1 MKKFILFLAALM
13 VGCTACEA
21 QETQKKRPIDNEAI
35 QFAMSMGIGWN
46 LGNQMDAHYNGCSYE
61 EGWGNKAATQQTFNG
76 VAKAGFKSVR
86 IPVTWM
92 GHIGN
97 APTYTI
103 EKGWMDRVAE
113 LVDMAH
119 KAGLKV
125 IINIHHDGYGAQDTP
140 SKGYHWIDLPAAV
153 ADEEV
158 NTRTKQELTMVWL
171 QIAQRFANYGEWLI
185 FETLNEIQDG
195 GWGGGANRTDGGAQ
209 YRVLNEWNQVCVN
222 AIRAAGGYNET
233 RYIGVPGYVTNP
245 DLTVEHLV
253 LPEDVV
259 ENRLMVAVH
268 SYDPWDFAG
277 SAQYQEWGHTGIDV
291 VPNSD
296 ENAYVGMLNRL
307 YNMYVRRG
315 IPVYF
320 GEFGAVRR
328 TSPADEPFRLYYFRY
343 VCKAMRDRRIPALYW
358 DNGNSKGG
366 NDGFGVIDHR
376 TGKYIGSG
384 EQAVRAMVDSWEN
397 NDPAYTLKAVY
408 ETAPASTRTKA
419 EDKNNNNTNHY

>member
-1 MKKFILFLAALM
+1 MKKLTILLTALM

-21 QETQKKRPIDNEAI
+21 QEKKQRPQDNEAV

-46 LGNQMDAHYNGCSYE
+46 LGNQMDAHYGGCSYE

-76 VAKAGFKSVR
+76 VANAGFKSVR

-92 GHIGN
+92 GHIGP

-103 EKGWMDRVAE
+103 EKAWLDRVAE

-119 KAGLKV
+119 KAGLKA
-125 IINIHHDGYGAQDTP
+125 IINIHHDGFGA
-140 SKGYHWIDLPAAV
+140 DLPGAV
-153 ADEEV
+153 KSEET
-158 NTRTKQELTMVWL
+158 NQRIKQQLTMVWL
-171 QIAQRFANYGEWLI
+171 QIGQRFANYGDFLI

-222 AIRAAGGYNET
+222 AIRAAGGMNET
-233 RYIGVPGYVTNP
+233 RYIGIPGYVTNP
-245 DLTVEHLV
+245 DLTVENLV

-277 SAQYQEWGHTGIDV
+277 SAQYQEWGHTGKDV
-291 VPNSD
+291 VPGAD

-328 TSPADEPFRLYYFRY
+328 ASAADEPFRLYYFRY
-343 VCKAMRDRRIPALYW
+343 ICKAMRDRRICALLGQW
-358 DNGNSKGG
+358 KQQ
-366 NDGFGVIDHR
+366 R
-376 TGKYIGSG
+376 R
-384 EQAVRAMVDSWEN
+384 Q
-397 NDPAYTLKAVY
+397 
-408 ETAPASTRTKA
+408 
-419 EDKNNNNTNHY
+419 

>member
-1 MKKFILFLAALM
+1 MKKISVLLLAL
-13 VGCTACEA
+13 TAVLAVYA
-21 QETQKKRPIDNEAI
+21 QEKKVRPIDNEAI

-103 EKGWMDRVAE
+103 EAGWMDRVAE

-140 SKGYHWIDLPAAV
+140 SKGYHWLDLPGAA
-153 ADEEV
+153 ADEEK
-158 NTRTKQELTMVWL
+158 NQRIKQELTMVWL
-171 QIAQRFANYGEWLI
+171 QIGKRFVNYGDWLI

-222 AIRAAGGYNET
+222 AIRAAGGMNQT
-233 RYIGVPGYVTNP
+233 RYIGVPGYVCNP
-245 DLTVEHLV
+245 DLTVENLV
-253 LPEDVV
+253 MPEDIVP
-259 ENRLMVAVH
+259 NRIMVAVH

-277 SAQYQEWGHTGIDV
+277 SAQYQEWGHTGVDV

-307 YNMYVRRG
+307 FNMYVRRG

-328 TSPADEPFRLYYFRY
+328 ASATDEPFRLYYFRY
-343 VCKAMRDRRIPALYW
+343 VCKAMRDRRIPAIYW

-376 TGKYIGSG
+376 TGKFIGSG
-384 EQAVRAMVDSWEN
+384 EQTVRAMVDSWEN
-397 NDPAYTLKAVY
+397 NDPEYTLQSIYDAAPTSFR
-408 ETAPASTRTKA
+408 TAA
-419 EDKNNNNTNHY
+419 EQKPDTSNHY

>member
-1 MKKFILFLAALM
+1 MKKVLVLCLALLTGM
-13 VGCTACEA
+13 VMNA
-21 QETQKKRPIDNEAI
+21 QEKKVRPMDNEAI
-35 QFAMSMGIGWN
+35 QFALSMGIGWN

-61 EGWGNKAATQQTFNG
+61 TGWGNKEATQQTFNG
-76 VAKAGFKSVR
+76 VAKAGFKTVR

-92 GHIGN
+92 GHMGP

-125 IINIHHDGYGAQDTP
+125 IVNIHHDGFGAADTP
-140 SKGYHWIDLPAAV
+140 SKGFHWIDLPGAV
-153 ADEEV
+153 ADPEK
-158 NTRTKQELTMVWL
+158 NQRIKQQLTMVWL
-171 QIAQRFANYGEWLI
+171 QIGQRFANYGDWLI

-195 GWGGGANRTDGGAQ
+195 AWGGGANRTDGGAQ

-222 AIRAAGGYNET
+222 AIRAAGGMNET

-245 DLTVEHLV
+245 DLTVENLV
-253 LPEDVV
+253 LPEDIVP
-259 ENRLMVAVH
+259 NRLMVAVH

-277 SAQYQEWGHTGIDV
+277 SAQYQEWGHTGVDV

-307 YNMYVRRG
+307 FNMYVRRG

-328 TSPADEPFRLYYFRY
+328 TSAADEPFRLYYFRY
-343 VCKAMRDRRIPALYW
+343 VCKAMRDRRIPAIYW

-376 TGKYIGSG
+376 TGKYIGNG

-397 NDPAYTLKAVY
+397 TDPTYTLQSIY
-408 ETAPASTRTKA
+408 DSAPQSTRKTA
-419 EDKNNNNTNHY
+419 EHKDNNNTNH

>member
-1 MKKFILFLAALM
+1 MKKLSLFIVAL
-13 VGCTACEA
+13 VLGLTACEA
-21 QETQKKRPIDNEAI
+21 QEKKTRPMENEAI
-35 QFAMSMGIGWN
+35 QFAMKMGIGWN

-119 KAGLKV
+119 KAGLIV
-125 IINIHHDGYGAQDTP
+125 IINIHHDGFGAADTP
-140 SKGYHWIDLPAAV
+140 SKGYHWLDLPAAV
-153 ADEEV
+153 ASEEK
-158 NTRTKQELTMVWL
+158 NQLIKQELTMVWL
-171 QIAQRFANYGEWLI
+171 QIGKRFANYGEWLI

-209 YRVLNEWNQVCVN
+209 YRVLNEWNQVCVD
-222 AIRAAGGYNET
+222 AIRASGGMNET
-233 RYIGVPGYVTNP
+233 RYIGVPGYVCNP
-245 DLTVEHLV
+245 DLTVENLV
-253 LPEDVV
+253 LPTDAV

-277 SAQYQEWGHTGIDV
+277 SAAVQEWGHTGIDV
-291 VPNSD
+291 VSGAG
-296 ENAYVGMLNRL
+296 EEAYVGMLNRL
-307 YNMYVRRG
+307 FNMYVRRG

-328 TSPADEPFRLYYFRY
+328 ASEKDEPFRLYYFRY
-343 VCKAMRDRRIPALYW
+343 ICKAMRERRIPALYW
-358 DNGNSKGG
+358 DNGNSKAG
-366 NDGFGVIDHR
+366 NDGFGVINHA
-376 TGKYIGSG
+376 TGRYIGSG

-397 NDPAYTLKAVY
+397 NDPNYTLQSVY
-408 ETAPASTRTKA
+408 NTAPVSGRK
-419 EDKNNNNTNHY
+419 

>member
-1 MKKFILFLAALM
+1 MKKVLVLCLALLTGM
-13 VGCTACEA
+13 VMNA
-21 QETQKKRPIDNEAI
+21 QEKKVRPMDNEAI
-35 QFAMSMGIGWN
+35 QFALSMGIGWN

-61 EGWGNKAATQQTFNG
+61 TGWGNKEATQQTFNG
-76 VAKAGFKSVR
+76 VAKAGFKTVR

-92 GHIGN
+92 GHMGP

-125 IINIHHDGYGAQDTP
+125 IVNIHHDGFGAADTP
-140 SKGYHWIDLPAAV
+140 SKGFHWIDLPGAV
-153 ADEEV
+153 ADPEK
-158 NTRTKQELTMVWL
+158 NQRIKQQLTMVWL
-171 QIAQRFANYGEWLI
+171 QIGQRFANYGDWLI

-195 GWGGGANRTDGGAQ
+195 AWGGGANRTDGGAQ

-222 AIRAAGGYNET
+222 AIRAAGGMNET

-245 DLTVEHLV
+245 DLTVENLV
-253 LPEDVV
+253 LPEDIVP
-259 ENRLMVAVH
+259 NRLMVAVH

-277 SAQYQEWGHTGIDV
+277 SAQYQEWGHTGVDV

-296 ENAYVGMLNRL
+296 ENAYVSMLNRL

-328 TSPADEPFRLYYFRY
+328 TSAADEPFRLYYFRY
-343 VCKAMRDRRIPALYW
+343 VCKTMRDRRIPAIYW

-376 TGKYIGSG
+376 TGKFIGNG
-384 EQAVRAMVDSWEN
+384 EPAVRAMVDSWEN
-397 NDPAYTLKAVY
+397 TDPTYTLKSIY
-408 ETAPASTRTKA
+408 DSAPQSTRKA
-419 EDKNNNNTNHY
+419 AEHKDNNNTNHY

>member
-1 MKKFILFLAALM
+1 MRKQILLLVALM
-13 VGCTACEA
+13 TAFVMNA
-21 QETQKKRPIDNEAI
+21 QEKKVRPMDNEAVK
-35 QFAMSMGIGWN
+35 FGMSMGIGWN

-76 VAKAGFKSVR
+76 VAKAGFRSVR

-103 EKGWMDRVAE
+103 EGGWLDRVAE

-119 KAGLKV
+119 KAGLIV
-125 IINIHHDGYGAQDTP
+125 IINIHHDGFGAQDTP
-140 SKGYHWIDLPAAV
+140 SKGYHWLDLPGAAK
-153 ADEEV
+153 DEEL
-158 NTRTKQELTMVWL
+158 NQRIKQELTMVWL
-171 QIAQRFANYGEWLI
+171 QIGKRFANYGEWLV

-222 AIRAAGGYNET
+222 AIRAAGGMNET
-233 RYIGVPGYVTNP
+233 RYIGVPGYVCNP
-245 DLTVEHLV
+245 DLTVENLV
-253 LPEDVV
+253 IPEDVTP
-259 ENRLMVAVH
+259 NRIMVAVH

-277 SAQYQEWGHTGIDV
+277 SATVQEWGHTGVDV
-291 VPNSD
+291 VEGAD

-307 YNMYVRRG
+307 FNMYIRRG

-328 TSPADEPFRLYYFRY
+328 AGKEDEAFRLYYFRY
-343 VCKAMRDRRIPALYW
+343 ICKAMRDRRMSALYW
-358 DNGNSKGG
+358 DNGNSKAG

-397 NDPAYTLKAVY
+397 NDPSYTLQSIY
-408 ETAPASTRTKA
+408 DSAPESSRKGQSPHKG
-419 EDKNNNNTNHY
+419 EGHYNNQ

>member
-1 MKKFILFLAALM
+1 M

-21 QETQKKRPIDNEAI
+21 QEKKQRPMDNEAV
-35 QFAMSMGIGWN
+35 QFAMKMGIGWN
-46 LGNQMDAHYNGCSYE
+46 LGNQMDAHYDGCSYE
-61 EGWGNKAATQQTFNG
+61 TGWGNKEATQQTFDG
-76 VAKAGFKSVR
+76 VAKAGYKSVR

-92 GHIGN
+92 GHMGP

-113 LVDMAH
+113 LVSMAH
-119 KAGLKV
+119 KAGLVV
-125 IINIHHDGYGAQDTP
+125 IINIHHDGYGAADTP
-140 SKGYHWIDLPAAV
+140 SKGFHWIDLPAAV
-153 ADEEV
+153 ADSAT
-158 NTRTKQELTMVWL
+158 NQRIKQQLTMVWL
-171 QIAQRFANYGEWLI
+171 QIGQRFQNEGEYLV

-222 AIRAAGGYNET
+222 AIRAAGGMNET

-245 DLTVEHLV
+245 DLTVENLV
-253 LPEDVV
+253 LPEDIV

-277 SAQYQEWGHTGIDV
+277 SAKYNEWGHTGKDV
-291 VPNSD
+291 VPGAD
-296 ENAYVGMLNRL
+296 ENAYLGMLNRL
-307 YNMYVRRG
+307 FNMYVRRG

-328 TSPADEPFRLYYFRY
+328 ASATDEPFRLYYFRY

-376 TGKYIGSG
+376 TGKYIGNG
-384 EQAVRAMVDSWEN
+384 EQAVRAMVDSWES
-397 NDPAYTLKAVY
+397 NDPNYTLQSIY
-408 ETAPASTRTKA
+408 NSAPESTRK
-419 EDKNNNNTNHY
+419 

>member
-1 MKKFILFLAALM
+1 MKKLTILLTALM

-21 QETQKKRPIDNEAI
+21 QEKKQRPQDNEAV
-35 QFAMSMGIGWN
+35 QFAMTMGIGWN
-46 LGNQMDAHYNGCSYE
+46 LGNQMDAHYGGCSYE

-76 VAKAGFKSVR
+76 VANAGFKSVR

-92 GHIGN
+92 GHIGP

-103 EKGWMDRVAE
+103 EKAWLDRVAE

-119 KAGLKV
+119 KAGLKA
-125 IINIHHDGYGAQDTP
+125 IINIHHDGFGASDTP
-140 SKGYHWIDLPAAV
+140 SKGYHWIDLPGAV
-153 ADEEV
+153 KSEET
-158 NTRTKQELTMVWL
+158 NQRIKQQLTMVWL
-171 QIAQRFANYGEWLI
+171 QIGQRFANYGDFLI

-195 GWGGGANRTDGGAQ
+195 GWGNGNNRTDGGAQ

-222 AIRAAGGYNET
+222 AIRAAGGMNET
-233 RYIGVPGYVTNP
+233 RYIGIPGYVTNP
-245 DLTVEHLV
+245 DLTVENLV
-253 LPEDVV
+253 MPEDVV

-277 SAQYQEWGHTGIDV
+277 SAQYQEWGHTGKDV
-291 VPNSD
+291 VPGAD

-328 TSPADEPFRLYYFRY
+328 ASAADEPFRLYYFRY
-343 VCKAMRDRRIPALYW
+343 ICKAMRDRRIPALYW

-366 NDGFGVIDHR
+366 NDGFGVINHQ
-376 TGKYIGSG
+376 TGKYIGNG

-397 NDPAYTLKAVY
+397 NDPAYTLQSVY
-408 ETAPASTRTKA
+408 DSAPQSLRTQK
-419 EDKNNNNTNHY
+419 ENKQNTNNNHY

>member
-1 MKKFILFLAALM
+1 M
-13 VGCTACEA
+13 
-21 QETQKKRPIDNEAI
+21 DNEAI
-35 QFAMSMGIGWN
+35 QFALSMGIGWN

-61 EGWGNKAATQQTFNG
+61 TGWGNKEATQQTFNG
-76 VAKAGFKSVR
+76 VAKAGFKTVR

-92 GHIGN
+92 GHMGP

-125 IINIHHDGYGAQDTP
+125 IVNIHHDGFGAADTP
-140 SKGYHWIDLPAAV
+140 SKGFHWIDLPGAV
-153 ADEEV
+153 ADPDK
-158 NTRTKQELTMVWL
+158 NQRIKQQLTMVWL
-171 QIAQRFANYGEWLI
+171 QIGQRFANYGDWLI

-195 GWGGGANRTDGGAQ
+195 AWGGGANRTDGGAQ

-222 AIRAAGGYNET
+222 AIRAAGGMNET

-245 DLTVEHLV
+245 DLTVENLV
-253 LPEDVV
+253 LPEDIVP
-259 ENRLMVAVH
+259 NRLMVAVH

-277 SAQYQEWGHTGIDV
+277 SAQYQEWGHTGVDV

-307 YNMYVRRG
+307 FNMYVRRG

-328 TSPADEPFRLYYFRY
+328 TSAADEPFRLYYFRY
-343 VCKAMRDRRIPALYW
+343 VCKAMRDRRIPAIYW

-376 TGKYIGSG
+376 TGKFIGNG

-397 NDPAYTLKAVY
+397 TDPTYTLQSIY
-408 ETAPASTRTKA
+408 DSAPASTRKA
-419 EDKNNNNTNHY
+419 AEHKDNNNTNHY

>member
-1 MKKFILFLAALM
+1 MRKRIIFSLALM
-13 VGCTACEA
+13 TCLVLSA
-21 QETQKKRPIDNEAI
+21 QEKKQRPMDNEAV
-35 QFAMSMGIGWN
+35 QFCMSMGIGWN

-61 EGWGNKAATQQTFNG
+61 EGWGNKAATQQTFN
-76 VAKAGFKSVR
+76 ALKKAGFRSVR

-119 KAGLKV
+119 KAGLIV
-125 IINIHHDGYGAQDTP
+125 IINIHHDGFGAADTP
-140 SKGYHWIDLPAAV
+140 SKGYHWLDLPAAV
-153 ADEEV
+153 ADEER
-158 NTRTKQELTMVWL
+158 NQIMKQELTMVWL
-171 QIAQRFANYGEWLI
+171 QIGKRFENYGEWLV

-222 AIRAAGGYNET
+222 AIRAAGGMNET
-233 RYIGVPGYVTNP
+233 RYIGVPGYVCNP
-245 DLTVEHLV
+245 DLTVENLV

-259 ENRLMVAVH
+259 PNRLMVAVH

-277 SAQYQEWGHTGIDV
+277 SAAVQEWGHTGVDV
-291 VPNSD
+291 VPGVG
-296 ENAYVGMLNRL
+296 EEAYVNMLNRL
-307 YNMYVRRG
+307 FNMYVRRG

-328 TSPADEPFRLYYFRY
+328 TAKEDEPFRLYYFRY
-343 VCKAMRDRRIPALYW
+343 ICKAMRERRMAALYW
-358 DNGNSKGG
+358 DNGNSKAG
-366 NDGFGVIDHR
+366 NDGFGVINHA
-376 TGKYIGSG
+376 TGKFIGTG

-397 NDPAYTLKAVY
+397 NDPNYTLKSIY
-408 ETAPASTRTKA
+408 DSAPESSRK
-419 EDKNNNNTNHY
+419 

>member
-1 MKKFILFLAALM
+1 MKKFFVFFLALLTGM
-13 VGCTACEA
+13 VMNA
-21 QETQKKRPIDNEAI
+21 QEKKQRPMDNEAV
-35 QFAMSMGIGWN
+35 QFCMSMGIGWN

-61 EGWGNKAATQQTFNG
+61 EGWGNKAATQQTFN
-76 VAKAGFKSVR
+76 ALKKAGFRSVR

-119 KAGLKV
+119 KAGLIV
-125 IINIHHDGYGAQDTP
+125 IINIHHDGFGAADTP
-140 SKGYHWIDLPAAV
+140 SKGYHWLDLPAAV
-153 ADEEV
+153 ADEER
-158 NTRTKQELTMVWL
+158 NQIMKQELTMVWL
-171 QIAQRFANYGEWLI
+171 QIGKRFENYGEWLV

-222 AIRAAGGYNET
+222 AIRAAGGMNET
-233 RYIGVPGYVTNP
+233 RYIGVPGYVCNP
-245 DLTVEHLV
+245 DLTVENLV

-259 ENRLMVAVH
+259 PNRLMVAVH

-277 SAQYQEWGHTGIDV
+277 SAAVQEWGHTGADV
-291 VPNSD
+291 VPGVG
-296 ENAYVGMLNRL
+296 EEAYVNMLNRL
-307 YNMYVRRG
+307 FNMYVRRG

-328 TSPADEPFRLYYFRY
+328 TAKEDEPFRLYYFRY
-343 VCKAMRDRRIPALYW
+343 ICKAMRERRMAALYW
-358 DNGNSKGG
+358 DNGNSKAG
-366 NDGFGVIDHR
+366 NDGFGVINHA
-376 TGKYIGSG
+376 TGKFIGTG

-397 NDPAYTLKAVY
+397 NDPNYTLKSIY
-408 ETAPASTRTKA
+408 DSAPESGRK
-419 EDKNNNNTNHY
+419 